1 VLSECSLPKLFLSGD
16 DDSFAPQQDLRQVVD
31 TAADPKQLVFVP
43 DADHFFTGQLETM
56 QQSLANWLK
65 ENVQ

>member
-1 VLSECSLPKLFLSGD
+1 MTTQ
-16 DDSFAPQQDLRQVVD
+16 FAPQQDLRQVVD
-31 TAADPKQLVFVP
+31 AAADPKQLVLVP
-43 DADHFFTGQLETM
+43 DADHFFTGQLDLM